1 MDQLH
6 NSVGKETA
14 IRSLQKNLFS
24 SINNQADEQ
33 NDSLIEYTTD
43 DATISKRKNKIAF
56 PSKAG
61 LFGLDVRFR
70 PIDQKL
76 AEDNERKHKL
86 KKNKFD
92 VSNEKSFK
100 MGFLDDFN
108 RHKLPSQIDPNRISL
123 DMANYKRRN
132 KN

>member
-24 SINNQADEQ
+24 SLHNQTDEA

-43 DATISKRKNKIAF
+43 DATVSKRKNKIAL

-76 AEDNERKHKL
+76 AEDNERKNNL
-86 KKNKFD
+86 KKNKFEI
-92 VSNEKSFK
+92 SN
-100 MGFLDDFN
+100 
-108 RHKLPSQIDPNRISL
+108 
-123 DMANYKRRN
+123 
-132 KN
+132 